1 MKSIKYILLV
11 IPWILLLLA
20 LLLWSLG
27 VNLPTFN
34 KGRQELIN
42 STVIIEKIED
52 LGNLELVRYNFKEIY
67 DYRAISKGKL
77 NGTTLFNIYD
87 FQPDLKVILIAGGEA
102 VGCIDLRNIDLDD
115 IQLTDDTLY
124 FRFPKPELCYYKLDM
139 EKTRLY
145 AFEQSGFWN
154 RLFSDDIEAGE
165 AIENAYREA
174 EKQIKISA
182 LENGILNQTSEQGEL
197 ILRPLLEKIS
207 GKTVVFTFLPQ
218 DEEYNLQNY

>member
-1 MKSIKYILLV
+1 M
-11 IPWILLLLA
+11 
-20 LLLWSLG
+20 
-27 VNLPTFN
+27 NLPTFN

-145 AFEQSGFWN
+145 AF
-154 RLFSDDIEAGE
+154 
-165 AIENAYREA
+165 
-174 EKQIKISA
+174 
-182 LENGILNQTSEQGEL
+182 
-197 ILRPLLEKIS
+197 
-207 GKTVVFTFLPQ
+207 
-218 DEEYNLQNY
+218 